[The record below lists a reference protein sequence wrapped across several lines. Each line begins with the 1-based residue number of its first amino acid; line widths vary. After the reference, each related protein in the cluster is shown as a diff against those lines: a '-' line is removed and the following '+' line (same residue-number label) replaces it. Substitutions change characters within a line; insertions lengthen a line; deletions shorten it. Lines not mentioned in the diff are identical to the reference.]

1 MLNQSEFKI
10 QSKLNHLVNWANV
23 QTSSGT
29 ATTIFIEGC
38 LQTLDTALLQ
48 ESWGVFCLVLV
59 GAFLN
64 PSSKLTPSLCYKS
77 VVTLD
82 HYSNFLF
89 TESSTGPI
97 KVILMPASGF
107 HKAEGTGKFQK
118 TSASTQTCWR
128 GHERQHEQCVDHEPL
143 GRASTCNTLSFIHH
157 LGKLWIKA
165 KQLHSLLI
173 LNRIGY

>member
-1 MLNQSEFKI
+1 MAMVLISKMHAKPVRIEFKI
-10 QSKLNHLVNWANV
+10 QSKLNHLVNWVNA

-38 LQTLDTALLQ
+38 LQTLDTILLQ
-48 ESWGVFCLVLV
+48 ESWGLFCLVLV

-64 PSSKLTPSLCYKS
+64 PSSKLTPSLCDKS

-107 HKAEGTGKFQK
+107 HRAEGTGKSQK
-118 TSASTQTCWR
+118 NISKYTDVLKRTW
-128 GHERQHEQCVDHEPL
+128 QHKQCVLTMNPWEEHPL
-143 GRASTCNTLSFIHH
+143 V
-157 LGKLWIKA
+157 
-165 KQLHSLLI
+165 I
-173 LNRIGY
+173 L